1 MSSTGPAD
9 IVNAFIAA
17 VEQRDLELAL
27 TYLAQDVE
35 YDNVPMAKVH
45 GIEGVRATLA
55 PFVARFEEI
64 AWPVTHLLE
73 SGTADDGSVFT
84 ERVDRFRSGETWIE
98 LPVAGLFLVRGGKIT
113 LWRDYFDLGGFA
125 SQMATLG

>member
-73 SGTADDGSVFT
+73 SGTADDGA
-84 ERVDRFRSGETWIE
+84 VDRAARGGP
-98 LPVAGLFLVRGGKIT
+98 LPGARREDHAVAGLLRSRRLRVTDGHARLT
-113 LWRDYFDLGGFA
+113 HRSW
-125 SQMATLG
+125 